1 MLKIKTMKTIKFIL
15 TFFLLSTSLTGYS
28 QLNPIKNLYW
38 NHWYENPNN
47 FYILKWSPPDTS
59 LTDTLVGYNI
69 YRNNILY
76 RFYTD
81 TIAKHIIPQDTSFGG
96 EDFVHTYG
104 GPFYIYVTAVYN
116 SNHLE
121 SMYNDSA
128 LCYGA
133 AVSLNDIKME
143 IIRIYPNPFTTQ
155 TTLQIDKELPF
166 ATIAVYNS
174 FGQQVKQINNITGQS
189 VIISRD
195 NLPNGLYFL
204 KLTKD
209 NEIIDTRKIVIT
221 D

>member
-1 MLKIKTMKTIKFIL
+1 MKTTKVIL
-15 TFFLLSTSLTGYS
+15 TFFLLSASLTGYS

-81 TIAKHIIPQDTSFGG
+81 TIAQHIIPQDTSFGG
-96 EDFVHTYG
+96 EDFVYTYG
-104 GPFYIYVTAVYN
+104 GAFYIHVTAVYN

-133 AVSLNDIKME
+133 AVGLNDIEME
-143 IIRIYPNPFTTQ
+143 IIRIYPNPFSTQ
-155 TTLQIDKELPF
+155 TNLQINKELQF
-166 ATIAVYNS
+166 ATIIVYNA
-174 FGQQVKQINNITGQS
+174 FEYQVKQINNITGQS
-189 VIISRD
+189 VIIPRD
-195 NLPNGLYFL
+195 NLPDGLYFI
-204 KLTKD
+204 KLTQENK
-209 NEIIDTRKIVIT
+209 IIDIKKIVIT